1 MARVEGER
9 VEGAVVQRFSRM
21 ATVAFP
27 LAVLTGGLMLWQV
40 LPALEDLVDTT
51 YGRLLVAKMVVVAT
65 AGVAAYL
72 NRMRVVR
79 AFRAGRDRTPLL
91 RRLLAVEIGA
101 LICVVGLTATLTGQ
115 PPGSARNSDQTAGSA
130 PYVSDQFVGPYHVV
144 VSLAPRQVGTN
155 SLTVDFHAISEEGE
169 TPPVA
174 ATAEFVVGDAAA
186 GTLVYVLENTAGSRF
201 AARTV
206 ELTIEGEW
214 KLRLRVQIGESEQEE
229 ATFTIRIPR

>member
-1 MARVEGER
+1 
-9 VEGAVVQRFSRM
+9 
-21 ATVAFP
+21 
-27 LAVLTGGLMLWQV
+27 
-40 LPALEDLVDTT
+40 
-51 YGRLLVAKMVVVAT
+51 
-65 AGVAAYL
+65 
-72 NRMRVVR
+72 
-79 AFRAGRDRTPLL
+79 
-91 RRLLAVEIGA
+91 
-101 LICVVGLTATLTGQ
+101 
-115 PPGSARNSDQTAGSA
+115 
-130 PYVSDQFVGPYHVV
+130 VSDQFVGPYHVV
-144 VSLAPRQVGTN
+144 VSLTPRQVGTN